1 MIVFENDAGEDLK
14 LSGGNVFEN
23 RRKGDPQYIK
33 TESLTIL
40 LPMATGKI
48 ENILNKMG
56 ALAQEI
62 FCLKCHV
69 EFFWG

>member
-1 MIVFENDAGEDLK
+1 
-14 LSGGNVFEN
+14 
-23 RRKGDPQYIK
+23 
-33 TESLTIL
+33 
-40 LPMATGKI
+40 MATGKI

-69 EFFWG
+69 EFFGGEEGTVFGFWLLVAYSEM